1 MSILC
6 LEYVAAEWYSN
17 GEKPPWLCCGVI
29 SCHTHLYYGQI
40 FRKKSKKDTGGNP
53 EYFQKKKK
61 SKNIRKKS
69 EKKTCG
75 EKPPWVCCGVISR
88 QLDAPALQSVGG
100 NWCTRKDVDKVS
112 DGWDDENKKRGYDM
126 QLTRKHHCCL
136 SLWKSIWDS
145 KIQRNIL
152 MLMLENRDSTSR
164 EVGAL
169 RKWSEWSPSDLWM
182 IS

>member
-1 MSILC
+1 MLRQNDILMGKSRPGC
-6 LEYVAAEWYSN
+6 VVRLYHAIRTSTTVKFSGRNPKKILEEIQN
-17 GEKPPWLCCGVI
+17 IFKKRRNPKI
-29 SCHTHLYYGQI
+29 SG
-40 FRKKSKKDTGGNP
+40 
-53 EYFQKKKK
+53 
-61 SKNIRKKS
+61 KNQ
-69 EKKTCG
+69 KKTCG

-100 NWCTRKDVDKVS
+100 NWRTRKDVDKVS

-152 MLMLENRDSTSR
+152 MLMLENRDNTSR